1 MRMVNAGIDHADGD
15 VRAGLQ
21 VPCFGRV
28 DIRIDL
34 APDLPL
40 VVEPPK
46 LAEARI
52 IGKRLR
58 H

>member
-1 MRMVNAGIDHADGD
+1 MRMVNARIDHADGD

-34 APDLPL
+34 ALPL
-40 VVEPPK
+40 AVEPAK

>member
-1 MRMVNAGIDHADGD
+1 MVNAGIDHADGD

-34 APDLPL
+34 ASGLPL
-40 VVEPPK
+40 ADEPAK